1 MEKKMEN
8 MLDDGIKEQ
17 VSNIFSEMK
26 NDVDLVLFVGE
37 EHHCEHCD
45 STKQL
50 LSEITA
56 LSKKLTLRY
65 YDIDEDNELADE
77 LSIDKI
83 PAIVVIGK
91 DEEGDVDYGIKY
103 FGIPAG
109 HEFSSLIQSILMVS
123 SADSGLSEV
132 SKQFLSSLDKEITLQ
147 VFVTPS
153 CPYCPQA
160 VILAHKLAL
169 ESPFIQS
176 SMVEAIEFPELSQK
190 YGVSGV
196 PHTLINEGVAAE
208 IGAIPEEKL
217 INTLKK
223 LISN

>member
-1 MEKKMEN
+1 MEK
-8 MLDDGIKEQ
+8 MLDEDTKGQ
-17 VSNIFSEMK
+17 VSNIFSELK
-26 NDVDLVLFVGE
+26 NSVDIVLFIGE
-37 EHHCEHCD
+37 NHPCEYCD
-45 STKQL
+45 TTKQL

-56 LSKKLTLRY
+56 LSNKLTLRY
-65 YDIDEDNELADE
+65 YDIDKDKALADE
-77 LSIDKI
+77 LNIDKI
-83 PAIVVIGK
+83 PAIAVIGK
-91 DEEGDVDYGIKY
+91 DSGKDIDYGIKY

-123 SADSGLSEV
+123 SADSGLSE
-132 SKQFLSSLDKEITLQ
+132 SAKQFLSTVDKEISLQ

-176 SMVEAIEFPELSQK
+176 AMVEAIEFPDLSAK

-196 PHTLINEGVAAE
+196 PHTLINEGAAAE

-217 INTLKK
+217 IGTIKNMIAK
-223 LISN
+223 